1 MIVEPEM
8 YLQQFVLIINN
19 SDSVIHFMDF
29 KSVNWVR

>member
-8 YLQQFVLIINN
+8 HLQQFVLITNN

-29 KSVNWVR
+29 KSVN

>member
-8 YLQQFVLIINN
+8 HLQQFVLIINN

-29 KSVNWVR
+29 KCVN